1 MSQPDRA
8 GCVDDHTTYAP
19 MDIADV
25 AAPTPRPHAERAPE
39 GEVTAAVMRTARALH
54 DVAAKEGLV
63 SPGGFGIDWDT
74 SDAFVADARKALDAA
89 LDVEE
94 MVGVLAS
101 HAAWRSHGPYG
112 YGLECSCGTD
122 LGEHSMAVNAND
134 VHQRHQAE
142 ALRAAILGGAA

>member
-1 MSQPDRA
+1 MSATDTIKEALREFVGDGDGADEAVLAEYDRE
-8 GCVDDHTTYAP
+8 V
-19 MDIADV
+19 
-25 AAPTPRPHAERAPE
+25 RAE
-39 GEVTAAVMRTARALH
+39 
-54 DVAAKEGLV
+54 
-63 SPGGFGIDWDT
+63 
-74 SDAFVADARKALDAA
+74 A

-101 HAAWRSHGPYG
+101 HAEWRSYGPHG

-142 ALRAAILGGAA
+142 ALRTAILGGAA

>member
-1 MSQPDRA
+1 
-8 GCVDDHTTYAP
+8 VT
-19 MDIADV
+19 
-25 AAPTPRPHAERAPE
+25 APTPRPRAERAPE
-39 GEVTAAVMRTARALH
+39 GEVTAAVRRAAGALPTTRLNPWAARTVLA
-54 DVAAKEGLV
+54 
-63 SPGGFGIDWDT
+63 
-74 SDAFVADARKALDAA
+74 AA

-101 HAAWRSHGPYG
+101 HAAWRSYGPDG